1 MRIDGPALA
10 ALLPQQGT
18 RGRIDSV
25 DAFDATRIV
34 CSTTRH
40 ADPVNP
46 LREDGRLSS
55 LAGIEF
61 AAQAMAAHGAL
72 LGDRQPVHGWL
83 ARVRD
88 CVVSCERMD
97 TLPGPLRIE
106 AERLAGDA
114 RALSYRFTISSRGA
128 PVLEG
133 SALIARMPGDA
144 P

>member
-1 MRIDGPALA
+1 MC
-10 ALLPQQGT
+10 LL
-18 RGRIDSV
+18 DSV
-25 DAFDATRIV
+25 DEYDAVRIV

-40 ADPVNP
+40 TDPANP
-46 LREDGRLSS
+46 LREDGRLSP
-55 LAGIEF
+55 LAGIEL

-72 LGDRQPVHGWL
+72 AGNRQPVQGWL

-97 TLPGPLRIE
+97 TLPAPLRIE
-106 AERLAGDA
+106 AERLAGDE
-114 RALSYRFTISSRGA
+114 RALSYRFAITADGTR
-128 PVLEG
+128 VLSG